1 MHIISADSYE
11 EMSIVA
17 ADLFEEYTRNK
28 PNACLSCAAGST
40 QLGLYRELASRYKE
54 SGRSFRDFTF
64 FNMDEYYGL
73 TAEHPFSLGYFL
85 NQNLYLPLDADPDR
99 VHLPETGPSDTE
111 KISAYDEEIEKHG
124 GLDLLILGIGA
135 DGHIAFNMPDEVFHM
150 PTHKQR
156 LADDII
162 AKNRAA
168 FENPDEAPTHA
179 VTIGMKSIMG
189 AKKIILMANG
199 ESKKQALTQLLNE
212 DTIDPRLPASILRL
226 HRDVTVIA
234 DRPAFG

>member
-1 MHIISADSYE
+1 MHVIIADSYE
-11 EMSIVA
+11 EMSILA
-17 ADLFEEYTRNK
+17 ADLFEELTRNN
-28 PNACLSCAAGST
+28 PSACLSCAAGST
-40 QLGLYRELASRYKE
+40 QLGLYKELASRFNK
-54 SGRSFRDFTF
+54 SGRSYHDFSF
-64 FNMDEYYGL
+64 FNMDEYIGL
-73 TAEHPFSLGYFL
+73 DDSHPFSLGYFL
-85 NQNLYLPLDADPDR
+85 NQNFYSLVDADPKKIHIPD
-99 VHLPETGPSDTE
+99 TSPSGTD
-111 KISAYDEEIEKHG
+111 IFICYDEELKKCG

-135 DGHIAFNMPDEVFHM
+135 DGHIAFNMPGDVFHM

-162 AKNRAA
+162 AKNRTC
-168 FENPDEAPTHA
+168 FENPDDAPTHA
-179 VTIGMKSIMG
+179 VTIGMETIMG